1 MQPWLDHPA
10 VQAGVVPLV
19 VALLVATAL
28 VRTRLTWLAVV
39 AGYAAMI
46 AMTVG
51 FSFSPL
57 SASRKVILAGL
68 LAPLIG
74 IAAGWLPLRGRGP
87 AFALSVAASMVAIW
101 VFATVLQQR
110 QGMANAVAAAAGI
123 ALFVAAQV
131 YATLRVRDD
140 GLRVGAAGLGLGL
153 ATGIAAVLS
162 ASIGYFFAGI
172 SIAAAAG
179 ALLLVQVVAS
189 RGIAAGFTGALPIGV
204 LTALFAAGTTLLA
217 DLRWYVLPLMLLPP
231 LATSMRVPERAPLVV
246 RAALLSA
253 YACVAAAVPILAA
266 WYSARGSL
274 I

>member
-1 MQPWLDHPA
+1 MQQWLDHPA

-28 VRTRLTWLAVV
+28 VRTRLPWLAIV

-46 AMTVG
+46 AMTTG

-57 SASRKVILAGL
+57 SASRKVMLAGL

-74 IAAGWLPLRGRGP
+74 IAAGWLPQRGRGP
-87 AFALSVAASMVAIW
+87 AFAFSGAAGVLAVW

-110 QGMANAVAAAAGI
+110 QGMARFAAAAGI

-131 YATLRVRDD
+131 YATVRVRDD

-189 RGIAAGFTGALPIGV
+189 RGIAAGFTGALPIGL
-204 LTALFAAGTTLLA
+204 LTALFAAGTSLLA
-217 DLRWYVLPLMLLPP
+217 ELRWHVLPLMLLTP
-231 LATSMRVPERAPLVV
+231 LATTMRVPERAPLIV
-246 RAALLSA
+246 RAAILSA

-266 WYSARGSL
+266 WYAARGSL